1 MDPMKPVSLSFPIT
15 NFLHA
20 HLFQVVVFVKDLVFN
35 VFPVSDYL
43 SLTPFDYSGFPL
55 VYRKS
60 ASLQARRTDVGKR
73 SNDDRVEAN
82 RQDSEPFSS
91 HPRELFSSGMVAI
104 SKQKA
109 RTPKNRNSKKIPRH
123 SYAEEIVGISAERKK
138 KFLERKKTN
147 NAKPIQ
153 IFRQEKRNEDKDH
166 IREKIIKPKKRSQIP
181 KFTRKSRGSKKGGSS
196 RNQRKG
202 ATRFGIKVKENVQA
216 QSKSGKNQIRAQRT
230 QELKKKTDMMKKGK
244 VLDQKFSETGDYDM
258 S

>member
-15 NFLHA
+15 NFLQA

-147 NAKPIQ
+147 KAKPIQ
-153 IFRQEKRNEDKDH
+153 IFRQEKRNKDKDH
-166 IREKIIKPKKRSQIP
+166 IREKIIKPKKGA
-181 KFTRKSRGSKKGGSS
+181 KFQNLR
-196 RNQRKG
+196 
-202 ATRFGIKVKENVQA
+202 A
-216 QSKSGKNQIRAQRT
+216 KSGAQKREEAVEIRGRGRT
-230 QELKKKTDMMKKGK
+230 DL
-244 VLDQKFSETGDYDM
+244 V
-258 S
+258 

>member
-20 HLFQVVVFVKDLVFN
+20 HLFQVDVFVKDLVFN
-35 VFPVSDYL
+35 FFPVSDYL

-60 ASLQARRTDVGKR
+60 ASLQAGRTDIGKR
-73 SNDDRVEAN
+73 SSDDRVEAN
-82 RQDSEPFSS
+82 RQDSEPISS
-91 HPRELFSSGMVAI
+91 NPRELFSSGMVAI
-104 SKQKA
+104 S
-109 RTPKNRNSKKIPRH
+109 RTPKNRNSKRRPRH

-138 KFLERKKTN
+138 KFLERKKAN
-147 NAKPIQ
+147 KAKPIQ
-153 IFRQEKRNEDKDH
+153 IFRQEKRNKDKDH

-181 KFTRKSRGSKKGGSS
+181 KFTRKSRGSKKAGSR

-202 ATRFGIKVKENVQA
+202 ANRFGIEVKEKVPA
-216 QSKSGKNQIRAQRT
+216 QSISGKNQIRAQRT
-230 QELKKKTDMMKKGK
+230 QELITKTDTMKKGK
-244 VLDQKFSETGDYDM
+244 VLDQKFLETGDHDM